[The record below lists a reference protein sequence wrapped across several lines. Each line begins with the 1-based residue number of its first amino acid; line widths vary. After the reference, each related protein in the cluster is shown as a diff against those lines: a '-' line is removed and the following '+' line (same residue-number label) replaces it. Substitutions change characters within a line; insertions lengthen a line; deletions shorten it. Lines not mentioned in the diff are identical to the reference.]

1 MDGRDCRPASR
12 IALPGGPRPPRSCLD
27 RARSPSSIEE
37 INAMRRRAWYE
48 HGVATLNID
57 EISDPLLRQAIVNE
71 AVRRWG
77 RRNRGMTHGR

>member
-1 MDGRDCRPASR
+1 
-12 IALPGGPRPPRSCLD
+12 
-27 RARSPSSIEE
+27 
-37 INAMRRRAWYE
+37 MRRRAWYE

-77 RRNRGMTHGR
+77 RRNGGMTHGR